1 MAQPYLSPRIFYGY
15 GKLKQLKYIRG
26 NKILI
31 VTDKVIVDLGFIDK
45 VTKQLK
51 KSKTPME
58 YKIFDEVEP
67 DPSDTTVLKGA
78 EIAQE
83 FKPDW
88 IIAIGG
94 GSSMDVAKMI
104 WVLYENPEIQIIEIN
119 PLQRIK
125 LGKKS
130 KLVTIPT
137 TSGTGAEITFG
148 CVITNAKTHNKM
160 TLANFAITPNW
171 AIIDPNLALTMPP
184 KLTLATGIDAL
195 THAVEAY
202 VSPLKND
209 FSDGHCLKA
218 IQLVF
223 KWLQR
228 SYESGK
234 SGTPDKE
241 AREKMHYAGT
251 IAGLGFGNSSG
262 GIAHGIGHSI
272 GAVLDLQH
280 GFCVG
285 ILLPYTIEYL
295 DSTSRMNFEEIVNL
309 LQLQNGKNATEILAN
324 NIRKL
329 LTSLNVPLNFKD
341 FGVKEED
348 FKSKFEKILQ
358 FSKIDLSTKTCPRKA
373 TDDELKKLIEYSYYG
388 KSIDF

>member
-1 MAQPYLSPRIFYGY
+1 MAESFLSPKIFYGY
-15 GKLKQLKYIRG
+15 GKLKQLKYLRG
-26 NKILI
+26 NRALI
-31 VTDKVIVDLGFIDK
+31 ITDKIIVDLGFVDK

-51 KSKTPME
+51 KSKKPME

-104 WVLYENPEIQIIEIN
+104 WVLYENPETQLMEIG
-119 PLQRIK
+119 PLKRMK
-125 LGKKS
+125 MGKKS

-137 TSGTGAEITFG
+137 TSGTGAEITFAS
-148 CVITNAKTHNKM
+148 VITNAEKNYKM
-160 TLANFAITPNW
+160 TLANFAITPNMS
-171 AIIDPNLALTMPP
+171 IIDPNLTLTMPP
-184 KLTLATGIDAL
+184 KLTASTGLDAL
-195 THAVEAY
+195 THAIEGY
-202 VSPLKND
+202 ISPLKND
-209 FSDGHCLKA
+209 FSDGPCLKA

-223 KWLQR
+223 KWLPK
-228 SYESGK
+228 SYQSGK
-234 SGTPDKE
+234 SETLDKE
-241 AREKMHYAGT
+241 AREKMHYAAT

-262 GIAHGIGHSI
+262 GLAHGIGHSI

-285 ILLPYTIEYL
+285 ILLPYTIQYL
-295 DSTSRMNFEEIVNL
+295 DSTSRKNFEEVVNF
-309 LQLQNGKNATEILAN
+309 LQLKNGKNATEILAN
-324 NIRKL
+324 NIREL

-341 FGVKEED
+341 FGIEEEEY
-348 FKSKFEKILQ
+348 KNKFEKILQ
-358 FSKIDLSTKTCPRKA
+358 FTLTDLSTKTCPRKA
-373 TDDELKKLIEYSYYG
+373 TEDELKKLIEYSYYG
-388 KSIDF
+388 KAVDF